1 MRYLSVTS
9 PDINNGT
16 GCRVTVWVAGCS
28 HCCKGCHNPE
38 TWDYNQGKTMTGE
51 VWNQLHDALSNPHI
65 FGVTFSGGDPLAQNE
80 KSLIELSKLIDTIKD
95 EFPTK
100 DIWLY
105 TGDVY
110 EDIIQDPLKKEIIDK
125 CDVLVD
131 GPFKLYL
138 MDLSLAFRGSSNQR
152 VILINENYPYKI
164 AGSIKRSEI

>member
-16 GCRVTVWVAGCS
+16 GCRVTVWVAGCN
-28 HCCKGCHNPE
+28 HFCKGCHNPE
-38 TWDYNQGKTMTGE
+38 TWEYDQGCTLEE
-51 VWNQLHDALSNPHI
+51 VWDQIHEALSSPHI
-65 FGVTFSGGDPLAQNE
+65 FGVTFSGGDPLAQNY
-80 KSLIELSKLIDTIKD
+80 KSLIELKKLIERIRS

-100 DIWLY
+100 DIWMY

-110 EDIIQDPLKKEIIDK
+110 EDIMQDETKKEIVEK

-152 VILINENYPYKI
+152 IILINEDYPYEIKD
-164 AGSIKRSEI
+164 AIKRSKI

>member
-28 HCCKGCHNPE
+28 HMCKGCHNPE
-38 TWDYNQGKTMTGE
+38 TWGYDQGCTLE
-51 VWNQLHDALSNPHI
+51 EIWDQLKEKLSSPHI
-65 FGVTFSGGDPLAQNE
+65 LGVTFSGGDPLAQNY
-80 KSLIELSKLIDTIKD
+80 KSLIELSRLIDRIRS

-100 DIWLY
+100 DIWLF

-110 EDIIQDPLKKEIIDK
+110 EDIIQDETKKEIIEK

-138 MDLSLAFRGSSNQR
+138 KDLSLAFRGSSNQR
-152 VILINENYPYKI
+152 IILMNEDYPYEIKD
-164 AGSIKRSEI
+164 AIKRSKI

>member
-1 MRYLSVTS
+1 MRYINVTS

-28 HCCKGCHNPE
+28 HCCKGCHNPW
-38 TWDYNQGKTMTGE
+38 TWDYNQGKTDIWDE
-51 VWNQLHDALSNPHI
+51 LAEKLSLPYI
-65 FGVTFSGGDPLAQNE
+65 KGVTFSGGDPLSQSDNDLRWLLN
-80 KSLIELSKLIDTIKD
+80 LITRIKTF
-95 EFPTK
+95 FPEK

-110 EDIIQDPLKKEIIDK
+110 EEAIKNPLKEAIIAE

-138 MDLSLAFRGSSNQR
+138 RDTSLAFRGSSNQR
-152 VILINENYPYKI
+152 IILINENYPYE
-164 AGSIKRSEI
+164 IKDAIKKSDI

>member
-1 MRYLSVTS
+1 MRYIGITS

-38 TWDYNQGKTMTGE
+38 TWDYNQGETE
-51 VWNQLHDALSNPHI
+51 IWDELSEALKNPHI
-65 FGVTFSGGDPLAQNE
+65 FGVTFSGGDPLSQSD
-80 KSLIELSKLIDTIKD
+80 KDLKILLKLIDRIRE
-95 EFPTK
+95 EFPDK

-110 EDIIQDPLKKEIIDK
+110 EEAIENPIKREIIDK